1 MKFVMVSVLASF
13 WQLPFCIVWTVV

>member
-1 MKFVMVSVLASF
+1 MVSVLASF